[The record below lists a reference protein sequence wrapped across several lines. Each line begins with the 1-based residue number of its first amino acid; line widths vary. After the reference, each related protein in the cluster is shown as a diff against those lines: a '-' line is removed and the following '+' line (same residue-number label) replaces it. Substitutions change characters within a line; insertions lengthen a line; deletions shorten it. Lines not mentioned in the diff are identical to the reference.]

1 MKKAWTITGSIAAA
15 ALITTGTAIANA
27 DGRDDRSGA
36 HAVTIPLAPKPAASE
51 SPTEDATTPAAPT
64 ASDTSTAEPTKEAT
78 TAAPKPAP
86 APAPKPAPAPAPK
99 PAPKVAPKPTYVQP
113 KPKATVYYS
122 ADSVDSPD
130 WSVDSPD
137 SAPS

>member
-36 HAVTIPLAPKPAASE
+36 HAVTIPLAPKPVASE
-51 SPTEDATTPAAPT
+51 SPSEDASTPAAPT

-78 TAAPKPAP
+78 TAAPKPA
-86 APAPKPAPAPAPK
+86 PAPAPAPK

-130 WSVDSPD
+130 WSVDSPA